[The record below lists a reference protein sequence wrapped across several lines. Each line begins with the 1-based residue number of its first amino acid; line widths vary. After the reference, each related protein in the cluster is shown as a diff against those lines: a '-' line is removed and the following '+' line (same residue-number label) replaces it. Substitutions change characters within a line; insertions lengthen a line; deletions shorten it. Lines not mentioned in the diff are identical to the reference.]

1 MYRFIM
7 RTFGVVL
14 LLVLALAAILVFG
27 PRDNVDL
34 AQIVNPAGGVTASDA
49 DAYLAAQESAFSDIK
64 PNQQK
69 QIIWAGAASVKT
81 ETAIVY
87 LHGFSASATEIRPVP
102 DMVAKELG
110 ANLYFARLPGHGRT
124 GAAMG
129 DVVVQDWIN
138 ELAEAMSIA
147 RAIGER
153 VVIMSTSTGGTL
165 AAAALSDAQF
175 QDQLAGII
183 FVSPNFAVHSAAAG
197 LANLPFFRQWGPI
210 VAGETRSFEARKP
223 GQAENWTTSYPL
235 KSVVP
240 MMRLIDFVG
249 DQDYA
254 KTTIPALFYFSD
266 DDAVVNAA
274 VARKLSEKWGGAVQV
289 INPTLNADDDEYN
302 HVIAGDILSPSQ
314 NEPAT
319 AAMVKWIS
327 GLK

>member
-1 MYRFIM
+1 M
-7 RTFGVVL
+7 RSLGVIL
-14 LLVLALAAILVFG
+14 LLVLAFVAVLVFG
-27 PRDNVDL
+27 PRENVDL
-34 AQIVNPAGGVTASDA
+34 AQIENTAHDVTVSGA
-49 DAYLAAQESAFSDIK
+49 DAYLVAQEAAYNDIK

-69 QIIWAGAASVKT
+69 QIIWAGAAGVKT

-138 ELAEAMSIA
+138 DLAESMSIG
-147 RAIGER
+147 RALGER

-175 QDQLAGII
+175 QEKLAGII
-183 FVSPNFAVHSAAAG
+183 FVSPNFAVHSAAAD

-240 MMRLIDFVG
+240 MMRLIDFVN
-249 DQDYA
+249 DQDFA
-254 KTTIPALFYFSD
+254 ATKIPALFYFSD
-266 DDAVVNAA
+266 DDAVVNAT
-274 VARKLSEKWGGAVQV
+274 VSREISEKWGGAVQV
-289 INPTLNADDDEYN
+289 INPTLNAEDDEYS

-314 NEPAT
+314 NETAT
-319 AAMVKWIS
+319 QAMVNWIF